1 MSIKNIKD
9 ELFKLLSFE
18 KENAYSSKDLEE
30 KICHNTKYDI
40 YNQYYILLHNN
51 TSYSFVFD
59 MKKQVLKQVKEL
71 EEKYDQLL
79 KQYDSEEDNDKKN
92 KMVSTINECVYR
104 IDSLNNVFNV
114 INRNLKENNHNIIS
128 FSDKA
133 INLIEKINKETNPI
147 QKNQLE
153 ELLFRIN
160 EERRAVL
167 TSEGG
172 SYIIKEISEL
182 ESLEL
187 RIANASENTPIY
199 RLNRKEYLNALKDT
213 IHAINEFYF
222 LDFKKSKHYQV
233 NNDLSKEENEAL
245 FHKRLDLYINKY
257 YSLISS
263 LFNDNYY
270 IIEKGNSK
278 ISTDDLINYL
288 SIYNLDGNYEIFRSK
303 NKNTLIGNNEI
314 NKVDYQN
321 KIEFLNGIVNT
332 LIEKCANRIN
342 NKYIDIID
350 LRSDKEELINL
361 RNIKIGEIDVLIEG
375 EKLNARR

>member
-1 MSIKNIKD
+1 MKKTKIYALYLPQYYETDYNNEWWGKGYTEWTACKQA
-9 ELFKLLSFE
+9 KPLL
-18 KENAYSSKDLEE
+18 K
-30 KICHNTKYDI
+30 
-40 YNQYYILLHNN
+40 NQYQPRLP
-51 TSYSFVFD
+51 YSH
-59 MKKQVLKQVKEL
+59 
-71 EEKYDQLL
+71 Y
-79 KQYDSEEDNDKKN
+79 
-92 KMVSTINECVYR
+92 
-104 IDSLNNVFNV
+104 
-114 INRNLKENNHNIIS
+114 
-128 FSDKA
+128 
-133 INLIEKINKETNPI
+133 
-147 QKNQLE
+147 
-153 ELLFRIN
+153 
-160 EERRAVL
+160 
-167 TSEGG
+167 
-172 SYIIKEISEL
+172 
-182 ESLEL
+182 
-187 RIANASENTPIY
+187 
-199 RLNRKEYLNALKDT
+199 
-213 IHAINEFYF
+213 FY
-222 LDFKKSKHYQV
+222 
-233 NNDLSKEENEAL
+233 DLSKEENEAL